1 MREFTK
7 IVQLLQQYDEIS
19 KVFEE
24 LDTNDD
30 HRISFK
36 EFKRGYELLGDD
48 SSDEDRLREE
58 FDAID
63 TNDGGQILFDEVR
76 TRGIQFDMILSFVFF
91 LISSFACIWQIN
103 AYIELTEISPKTVLS
118 RCCSFFVVFRIRR

>member
-1 MREFTK
+1 MKEFTK
-7 IVQLLQQYDEIS
+7 IVQLLQQYNEIS

-30 HRISFK
+30 HRISYK

-48 SSDEDRLREE
+48 TSDEDHLREE

-63 TNDGGQILFDEVR
+63 TNDGGQILFDEVSR
-76 TRGIQFDMILSFVFF
+76 KSNLNV
-91 LISSFACIWQIN
+91 ISISFALQFCMYMAN
-103 AYIELTEISPKTVLS
+103 KH
-118 RCCSFFVVFRIRR
+118 FH

>member
-1 MREFTK
+1 M
-7 IVQLLQQYDEIS
+7 IQLLQQYDEIS
-19 KVFEE
+19 KIFEE

-48 SSDEDRLREE
+48 AGDEDRLKAE

-63 TNDGGQILFDEVR
+63 TNDGEHILFDEVR
-76 TRGIQFDMILSFVFF
+76 TNDESIPSF
-91 LISSFACIWQIN
+91 
-103 AYIELTEISPKTVLS
+103 
-118 RCCSFFVVFRIRR
+118 

>member
-1 MREFTK
+1 MEKSEWIAKNCSPFFCSMQDGFVELREFTK

-30 HRISFK
+30 HRISLK

-76 TRGIQFDMILSFVFF
+76 TRRIQFDMILSFVFHF
-91 LISSFACIWQIN
+91 QFCMYMAN
-103 AYIELTEISPKTVLS
+103 KRVH
-118 RCCSFFVVFRIRR
+118 

>member
-1 MREFTK
+1 M
-7 IVQLLQQYDEIS
+7 QLLHQYNEIS
-19 KVFEE
+19 KIFEE

-48 SSDEDRLREE
+48 ASDEDHLREE

-63 TNDGGQILFDEVR
+63 TNDGGQILFDEVSR
-76 TRGIQFDMILSFVFF
+76 DQFLQNIIF
-91 LISSFACIWQIN
+91 ISLF
-103 AYIELTEISPKTVLS
+103 
-118 RCCSFFVVFRIRR
+118 